1 MKKTLTE
8 FKNFIATGNLVD
20 FAIAFVLGIAV
31 KAVIDA
37 FINGIILNM
46 IAAIVGQPNF
56 DAIGFDLGDSRILI
70 GTFLTALVN
79 LLIVGAVLFAV
90 VKAMTKI
97 KKPSVDEMPAP
108 NELGLLTEIR
118 DLLKKLHY
126 KLFFDLLAQVVLTR
140 LVLMNDSSK
149 FR

>member
-20 FAIAFVLGIAV
+20 FAIAFVLGIAL

-118 DLLKKLHY
+118 DLLKK
-126 KLFFDLLAQVVLTR
+126 
-140 LVLMNDSSK
+140 
-149 FR
+149 

>member
-118 DLLKKLHY
+118 DLLKK
-126 KLFFDLLAQVVLTR
+126 
-140 LVLMNDSSK
+140 
-149 FR
+149 

>member
-1 MKKTLTE
+1 
-8 FKNFIATGNLVD
+8 
-20 FAIAFVLGIAV
+20 
-31 KAVIDA
+31 
-37 FINGIILNM
+37 M

-118 DLLKKLHY
+118 DLLKK
-126 KLFFDLLAQVVLTR
+126 
-140 LVLMNDSSK
+140 
-149 FR
+149 

>member
-56 DAIGFDLGDSRILI
+56 DAIGFDLGDSRILS
-70 GTFLTALVN
+70 GTFLKALVN

-118 DLLKKLHY
+118 DLLKK
-126 KLFFDLLAQVVLTR
+126 
-140 LVLMNDSSK
+140 
-149 FR
+149 

>member
-56 DAIGFDLGDSRILI
+56 DALGFDLGDSRILI

-118 DLLKKLHY
+118 DLLKK
-126 KLFFDLLAQVVLTR
+126 
-140 LVLMNDSSK
+140 
-149 FR
+149 